1 MVGTW
6 VEELNFV
13 EAKDPGKKDF
23 EAVQN
28 WFSRSK
34 EMKYSIVN
42 KSKKMEGLGK
52 GGDMWSQLVVSK
64 KISQYM

>member
-42 KSKKMEGLGK
+42 KSLKKWK
-52 GGDMWSQLVVSK
+52 V
-64 KISQYM
+64 